1 MLAFGMTKLDALIAR
16 ARALPP
22 EEQDALA
29 GEMEVFLDG
38 PALTQDDAEVVV
50 RRLRAFD
57 ATPERG
63 LSVDEARDFL
73 AARR

>member
-1 MLAFGMTKLDALIAR
+1 MTKLDALIER
-16 ARALPP
+16 ARALSP

-29 GEMEVFLDG
+29 GEMEAFLDG
-38 PALTQDDAEVVV
+38 PALSQDDAEVVV

-57 ATPERG
+57 AAPERG
-63 LSVDEARDFL
+63 LSADDVRDFL